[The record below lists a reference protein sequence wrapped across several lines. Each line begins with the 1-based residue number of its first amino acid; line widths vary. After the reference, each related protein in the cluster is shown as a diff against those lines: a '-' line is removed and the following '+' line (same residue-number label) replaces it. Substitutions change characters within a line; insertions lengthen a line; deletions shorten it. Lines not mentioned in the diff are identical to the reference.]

1 MITPSHV
8 IKALQELSV
17 KVLTT
22 TSQNWNKSFNHIEHR
37 ARKVGREGFV
47 LSIPILTPKY
57 LLPSRWIPVLFPTY
71 SLLLRSEYSMI
82 VPIHTTLKRST
93 ELIRFVTLLFR
104 DRRGAE

>member
-1 MITPSHV
+1 M
-8 IKALQELSV
+8 
-17 KVLTT
+17 
-22 TSQNWNKSFNHIEHR
+22 NWNKSFKHTEHPVR
-37 ARKVGREGFV
+37 AVYQEGLV
-47 LSIPILTPKY
+47 RSIPILTPNY
-57 LLPSRWIPVLFPTY
+57 LLPSLWIPVLFPTY